1 MDGKRKLLILKLDL
15 IDSMREIDAIR
26 QAVAQKAAG
35 LVEVRAVGCE
45 KPEDII
51 TAVAD
56 DQPDWVHIVGRSNDE
71 ALIFSG
77 GKSGE
82 SQFDRIRLL
91 KHLRRAVPGLALL
104 TLNSKLDNRDLG
116 NMGQLRTVIG
126 MQDGYNPLASRQFM
140 PRFYANICLGMP
152 LAPAAKTAI
161 EGMQPEVVQHGGMPS
176 MCFSRSID
184 PETFLF
190 LPRETAVN

>member
-1 MDGKRKLLILKLDL
+1 MDAKRNLLILTMDL
-15 IDSMREIDAIR
+15 LDSMRETDKIKQAI
-26 QAVAQKAAG
+26 AQTAAD
-35 LVEVRAVGCE
+35 LVEVRVADCK
-45 KPEDII
+45 KPADIMA
-51 TAVAD
+51 AVAD
-56 DQPDWVHIVGRSNDE
+56 GQPDWVHIVGRSNDKE
-71 ALIFSG
+71 LIFSG
-77 GKSGE
+77 GSNAE
-82 SQFDRIRLL
+82 SQCDRIRLV
-91 KHLRRAVPGLALL
+91 KNLRRAVPGLALL

-161 EGMQPEVVQHGGMPS
+161 EGMQPEVLQHGGMPS